1 MNFVLTTLT
10 IVALSICGPGKDTV
24 QENQKIQKPTNT
36 ETPQMINFK
45 KVPTKWVK
53 ISKNSN

>member
-10 IVALSICGPGKDTV
+10 IVALSVCGPGKDTV
-24 QENQKIQKPTNT
+24 QENQKIEKPTNT
-36 ETPQMINFK
+36 ENSQILIFK

-53 ISKNSN
+53 ISKKSN